1 MVKIMNDLTSTKPIT
16 NLGINNEII
25 AKLTIHNI
33 ITIKDLWQL
42 KRNDLKKIGLT
53 DNEIKHVIIK
63 LQLHSIDLNKKTYS
77 KN

>member
-1 MVKIMNDLTSTKPIT
+1 MNDLTSTKPIT

-42 KRNDLKKIGLT
+42 KRNDLKKLA
-53 DNEIKHVIIK
+53 
-63 LQLHSIDLNKKTYS
+63 
-77 KN
+77 

>member
-1 MVKIMNDLTSTKPIT
+1 MDDLTSTKPIT

-25 AKLTIHNI
+25 TKLTIHNI
-33 ITIKDLWQL
+33 INIKDLWQL

-53 DNEIKHVIIK
+53 DNEIKHIIIK

>member
-1 MVKIMNDLTSTKPIT
+1 MNNLTSNKSIV

-25 AKLTIHNI
+25 AKLTINGI

-42 KRNDLKKIGLT
+42 KRNDLKQIGLT
-53 DNEIKHVIIK
+53 DQDIKYIIIK
-63 LQLHSIDLNKKTYS
+63 LQLNSMDLNRKTYN